1 MTITKRFFQTSIA
14 ALVLVTA
21 LAPMSI
27 VKAESEET
35 SDIDFWGQLIE
46 LSSTDVPT
54 TIVVRQDPAGEF
66 TDYTVDI
73 DEETVFGTNDG
84 NTTVMSDWITGDY
97 LHVIGELN
105 ENTGVVTAETV
116 VNSSLNPYNMR
127 GLNGWIQ
134 EVDEDADTMTI
145 QWNEEDHVVDIT
157 SNTHMVVGSTNPAE
171 LSDFEIGDRVRVR
184 LEKDTEDARIIV
196 VLRRGDEIY
205 LKARTRGFLVE
216 LNDIAKDDEDSGS
229 LSVTLLENPHL
240 RSSDVNN
247 LVGDEGDEL
256 TIVYDENT
264 NFVRRFM
271 GSSEVDEFQAGDH
284 LMVVG
289 RVNDDGTI
297 SARLIKDNNIWIK
310 GVARHTG
317 EVDSVDTD
325 ENQIV
330 MTPSDEEDA
339 KYTSVTVDYD
349 DDTVFMKDREEVT
362 EDDLS
367 ADDQIRVRGMARED
381 GDALIITDVETIWI
395 VTE

>member
-1 MTITKRFFQTSIA
+1 MSITKRFFQTSIS

-54 TIVVRQDPAGEF
+54 TIVVRQDPSGEF

-97 LHVIGELN
+97 LHVVGELN

-134 EVDEDADTMTI
+134 EVDEDADTMTV
-145 QWNEEDHVVDIT
+145 QWNEEDHVVNIT
-157 SNTHMVVGSTNPAE
+157 DDTHMVVGSTNPAS
-171 LSDFEIGDRVRVR
+171 LSDFVIGDRVRVR
-184 LEKDTEDARIIV
+184 LEKDTEDARIVV

-216 LNDIAKDDEDSGS
+216 LNDINEDDDDSGS
-229 LSVTLLENPHL
+229 LSVTLLENSHL

-247 LVGDEGDEL
+247 LVGEEGDEL

-271 GSSEVDEFQAGDH
+271 GSSEVDEFQAGDN
-284 LMVVG
+284 LMIVG

-317 EVDSVDTD
+317 EVDSVDTE

-381 GDALIITDVETIWI
+381 DDALVITDVETIWI